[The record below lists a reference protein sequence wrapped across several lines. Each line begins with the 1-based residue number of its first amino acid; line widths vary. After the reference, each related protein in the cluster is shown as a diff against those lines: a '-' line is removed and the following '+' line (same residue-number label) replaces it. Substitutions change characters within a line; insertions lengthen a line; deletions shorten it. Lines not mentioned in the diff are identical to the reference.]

1 MTDDTDRPELTV
13 YLRASAPSVA
23 RDRQREVIERAERLV
38 ETDRIEDVTVRRWDD
53 RVFVSEGHPVTEH
66 HAVEAFETFKEHAEE
81 FDRSVKPFFQEHER
95 DDGRLIVFPVICV
108 AVHVDD
114 ELRGVFPSADEDRSN
129 VYSVW
134 DCLTALETD
143 GRIAGLID

>member
-1 MTDDTDRPELTV
+1 MTEHTDRPELTV

-23 RDRQREVIERAERLV
+23 RDRQREVVERAERLV

-53 RVFVSEGHPVTEH
+53 RVVVSNGPDTADTR
-66 HAVEAFETFKEHAEE
+66 AVEAFESFKRHTEKSG
-81 FDRSVKPFFQEHER
+81 RSIEPFFQEHER
-95 DDGRLIVFPVICV
+95 SDGRLIVFPMICI
-108 AVHVDD
+108 AVRVDGD
-114 ELRGVFPSADEDRSN
+114 LRAVFPCADADRST

-143 GRIAGLID
+143 GEVVELTD